1 MSIGKILLSGIAK
14 PFRRLQSIHRYTFA
28 LFVAESESDLSGE
41 ILLGGFT
48 RPLHRH
54 RITNTNRFAFIRRA
68 LVSSLW
74 REEASLLSRNFH
86 RRPRVGIET
95 EARLQN
101 WRKSAKS
108 AELSRHG
115 DGRWRNLGSS
125 NKKVSHMPL
134 KTFTS
139 VFLALTLIAFA
150 AEPSDENE
158 EEWLRPRFLSPDGRY
173 ALLVTEDPGGD
184 SEKERVEL
192 IELAT
197 KRVLVPLREAGDDY
211 NIGKKA
217 KLDWSAD
224 SQRVAAYAGW
234 KRGGMTRLFMRE
246 GDTFSEVK
254 LPELPNLPDEP
265 SGAMAKNTKRVF
277 PRGSRSMISPFVR
290 WLKSGGVVLELSDSW
305 GGESGTWGWHITIT
319 VDIDS
324 HRQATIKKVEKKETF
339 DKS

>member
-1 MSIGKILLSGIAK
+1 MARFCSAALRYHS
-14 PFRRLQSIHRYTFA
+14 PPQNHEHQSIRFHK
-28 LFVAESESDLSGE
+28 
-41 ILLGGFT
+41 T
-48 RPLHRH
+48 R
-54 RITNTNRFAFIRRA
+54 

-158 EEWLRPRFLSPDGRY
+158 EEWLRPRFLSPDGSLCFAR
-173 ALLVTEDPGGD
+173 DGRPGRRF
-184 SEKERVEL
+184 EKERVEL

-197 KRVLVPLREAGDDY
+197 
-211 NIGKKA
+211 
-217 KLDWSAD
+217 SA
-224 SQRVAAYAGW
+224 SGSV
-234 KRGGMTRLFMRE
+234 KRGWRRYNVRE
-246 GDTFSEVK
+246 E
-254 LPELPNLPDEP
+254 
-265 SGAMAKNTKRVF
+265 
-277 PRGSRSMISPFVR
+277 
-290 WLKSGGVVLELSDSW
+290 
-305 GGESGTWGWHITIT
+305 GEIGLVTPI
-319 VDIDS
+319 
-324 HRQATIKKVEKKETF
+324 RN
-339 DKS
+339 